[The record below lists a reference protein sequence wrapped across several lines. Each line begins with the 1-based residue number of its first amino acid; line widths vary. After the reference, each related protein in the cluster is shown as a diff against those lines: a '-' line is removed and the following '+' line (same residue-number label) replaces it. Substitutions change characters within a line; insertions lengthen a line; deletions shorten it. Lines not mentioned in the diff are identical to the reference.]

1 MSTKST
7 KILKSPKSPRS
18 PRNVIVIN
26 PLHNFVS
33 IKQPIPEWCCKHLGV
48 EIINYDKKIYR
59 CLKCDKKGRTIKKF
73 YQDKMLDI
81 INANKK

>member
-7 KILKSPKSPRS
+7 KNQSPKS

-26 PLHNFVS
+26 PLKNFTS
-33 IKQPIPEWCCKHLGV
+33 IKTSIPEWTCKHSGV
-48 EIINYDKKIYR
+48 EIISHDKKIYR

-73 YQDKMLDI
+73 YQEEMLNA
-81 INANKK
+81 INLK